1 MIKYL
6 YLLSTILM
14 YTSCATPYSVIRL
27 QPMQGSG
34 YFVNG
39 VEVLTK
45 ENENMK
51 VVVYPNYDKADKLS
65 FTVSVLNKTDTLK
78 TFSSDMFSIYPLTY
92 QQLDENGNYDKINTD
107 TILADDP
114 EAEILQ
120 NDIAKARSIA
130 NEKNVAAGILA
141 VALVGTIDYIANQPN
156 QNNKVNN
163 NNQVTNINHFNYY
176 PTNYQGQQF
185 SNAEQAIDYLKQ
197 KSFRKNTTPIGQAN
211 GGTIFF
217 NKIEFAPTIMLRV
230 KFEDNVFLF
239 PFEQKKH

>member
-1 MIKYL
+1 MTKYL
-6 YLLSTILM
+6 YLLLITFLFA
-14 YTSCATPYSVIRL
+14 SCASRRNVFRL

-45 ENENMK
+45 ENEKMK
-51 VVVYPNYDKADKLS
+51 VVVYPNYDKVDKVS

-78 TFSSDMFSIYPLTY
+78 TFSSKMFSIYPLSY
-92 QQLDENGNYDKINTD
+92 EQMDENGYYSKISID
-107 TILADDP
+107 TIDADDP
-114 EAEILQ
+114 EKEILQ

-141 VALVGTIDYIANQPN
+141 LVGTIDYIANQSTN

-163 NNQVTNINHFNYY
+163 NQQVTNINHFNYY

-197 KSFRKNTTPIGQAN
+197 KSFRKNTTPTGQAN

-217 NKIEFAPTIMLRV
+217 KQIEFAPTIMLRV